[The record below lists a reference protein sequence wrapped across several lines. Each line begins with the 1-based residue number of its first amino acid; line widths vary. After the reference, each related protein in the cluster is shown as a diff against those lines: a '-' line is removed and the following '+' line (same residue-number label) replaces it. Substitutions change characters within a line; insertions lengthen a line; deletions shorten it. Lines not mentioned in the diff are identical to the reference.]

1 MLLSIV
7 TLNKTVNTGRVP
19 LEQPGIKCLAQWCNA
34 YRIILEEF
42 EPTNLSDTSP
52 EIQLLLGHTTH
63 IDQAQWSVTHW
74 IFLLQ

>member
-19 LEQPGIKCLAQWCNA
+19 LEQPGIKCLAQWCND

-52 EIQLLLGHTTH
+52 EI
-63 IDQAQWSVTHW
+63 
-74 IFLLQ
+74 